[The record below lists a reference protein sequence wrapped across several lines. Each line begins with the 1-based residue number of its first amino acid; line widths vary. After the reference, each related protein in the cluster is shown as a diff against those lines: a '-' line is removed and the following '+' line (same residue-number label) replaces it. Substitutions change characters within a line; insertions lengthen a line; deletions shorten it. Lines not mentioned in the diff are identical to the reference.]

1 VGWFIIP
8 PHDAPNQTTTHEK
21 LDMAVANYQE
31 TQSYLKFLPLLH
43 DLPKQ
48 PFFIV
53 YDLEADILYTDFGN
67 PPQSANDS
75 ELTDD
80 NIVIRY
86 DDAKDV
92 VGLTIFNASQR

>member
-1 VGWFIIP
+1 
-8 PHDAPNQTTTHEK
+8 
-21 LDMAVANYQE
+21 MALANYQE
-31 TQSYLKFLPLLH
+31 AQTYLKFLPLLH

-53 YDLEADILYTDFGN
+53 YDAEADVLYIDFSN
-67 PPQSANDS
+67 PPQSAEDS

-86 DDAKDV
+86 DDAESI
-92 VGLTIFNASQR
+92 VGLTILDASQR

>member
-1 VGWFIIP
+1 
-8 PHDAPNQTTTHEK
+8 
-21 LDMAVANYQE
+21 MAVANYQE
-31 TQSYLKFLPLLH
+31 AQSYLKFLPLLH

-53 YDLEADILYTDFGN
+53 YDPEADILYIDFN
-67 PPQSANDS
+67 SPPQSANDS

-86 DDAKDV
+86 DDTEDV
-92 VGLTIFNASQR
+92 VGLTILNASHR